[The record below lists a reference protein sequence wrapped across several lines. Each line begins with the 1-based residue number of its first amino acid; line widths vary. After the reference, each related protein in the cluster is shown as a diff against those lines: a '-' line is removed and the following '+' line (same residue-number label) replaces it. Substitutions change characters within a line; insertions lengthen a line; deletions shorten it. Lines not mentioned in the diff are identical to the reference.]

1 MSRTSGVPTGKRSQ
15 EVPPLCSVGETSKTV
30 LISTYNP
37 RTDSNGYIHQS
48 GTKLQ
53 AWFQDNAVGF
63 AMENWNMAKPGA
75 WLARTPP
82 GAWLA
87 RPPPGAQLSQDSSP
101 ILSMGL
107 QVLHSQR
114 SLPVRAVPR

>member
-1 MSRTSGVPTGKRSQ
+1 MSRTSGVPPGKRSQ
-15 EVPPLCSVGETSKTV
+15 EGPPLCSVGETSKTV
-30 LISTYNP
+30 LILTYNP

-75 WLARTPP
+75 WLAR
-82 GAWLA
+82 
-87 RPPPGAQLSQDSSP
+87 PPPGAQLSQDSSP